1 MSYYIGSPL
10 IPMNSPVVVVVL
22 SYGAFFACDVGG
34 VIQVAIA
41 TDGIRQTGMDE

>member
-1 MSYYIGSPL
+1 MLLTPKAVL
-10 IPMNSPVVVVVL
+10 IPVVVVL
-22 SYGAFFACDVGG
+22 SVAFACDVG